1 VSVDEGVD
9 GVSSTAPDSA
19 AEVTPPGR
27 RSVWDAVRWGADK
40 LEFNRLSGLYIL
52 ALFILI
58 FALWIPDSFLRVSTL
73 KNILTAQS
81 ITGVLSVGLV
91 CAMAAG
97 AFDLA
102 FAQAAGTGSILA
114 AILVTTFH
122 MNVVVTV
129 VIVIAYGALV
139 GLVNSL
145 LVNWIGLSSIVATL
159 GTSSVMLAVDEKLT
173 HENYIAGIPRSFITA
188 LNGTWF
194 GIPEVVVIMVVV
206 VLIGWYVLEHTPPG
220 RRMYATGHATEAA
233 RLAGVRTSRSLFYGF
248 LASGLA
254 AGIAGLMLLAV
265 VGTGDPTAGPS
276 YLLPVFAALFLGSTQ
291 VHPGRFN
298 VWGTVIGIFLL
309 GVGVQGLQLAG
320 YSDQWISDLF
330 NGIALLLATAF
341 AVRNKTI
348 SFRRT

>member
-1 VSVDEGVD
+1 MSIDEGVED
-9 GVSSTAPDSA
+9 VPGAVRQPAGEA
-19 AEVTPPGR
+19 TPPGR
-27 RSVWDAVRWGADK
+27 RGWRENLRWGADK
-40 LEFNRLSGLYIL
+40 IEFTRFSGLYIL

-58 FALWIPDSFLRVSTL
+58 FALWIPDHFLRVATL

-102 FAQAAGTGSILA
+102 FAQAAGTGSVLA
-114 AILVTTFH
+114 AILTTTFN
-122 MNVVVTV
+122 MNVVLTV
-129 VIVIAYGALV
+129 VIVIVYGAVV

-145 LVNWIGLSSIVATL
+145 LVNKIGLSSIVATL
-159 GTSSVMLAVDEKLT
+159 GTSSVLLAIDEKIT
-173 HENYIAGIPRSFITA
+173 NDNYVSGIPQSFTSAI
-188 LNGTWF
+188 NGSVF
-194 GIPEVVVIMVVV
+194 GIPEVILLMIVV
-206 VLIGWYVLEHTPPG
+206 VLIGWYVLVHTPVG
-220 RRMYATGHATEAA
+220 RRMYATGHAAEAA
-233 RLAGVRTSRSLFYGF
+233 RLAGVRTTRSLTYGF

-254 AGIAGLMLLAV
+254 SGIAGLMILAV

-320 YSDQWISDLF
+320 YGEQWISDLF
-330 NGIALLLATAF
+330 NGVALLLATGF
-341 AVRNKTI
+341 AVRNRTLR
-348 SFRRT
+348 FR

>member
-1 VSVDEGVD
+1 MSIHEGVS
-9 GVSSTAPDSA
+9 GGPSAAQDSA
-19 AEVTPPGR
+19 DEPAPPAR
-27 RSVWDAVRWGADK
+27 RGWWDTVRWGADK
-40 LEFNRLSGLYIL
+40 LEFTRLSGLYIL

-58 FALWIPDSFLRVSTL
+58 FALWIPDTFLRVSTL

-114 AILVTTFH
+114 AILTTSFH
-122 MNVVVTV
+122 MNVVLTV

-145 LVNWIGLSSIVATL
+145 LVTKVGLSSIVATL
-159 GTSSVMLAVDEKLT
+159 GTSSVMLAIDEKLT
-173 HENYIAGIPRSFITA
+173 NQNYISGVPRSFITA
-188 LNGTWF
+188 LNGTVL
-194 GIPEVVVIMVVV
+194 GIPEVVLIMVAV
-206 VLIGWYVLEHTPPG
+206 VLIGWYVLVHTPPG
-220 RRMYATGHATEAA
+220 RRMYATGHAPEAA
-233 RLAGVRTSRSLFYGF
+233 RLAGVRTSRSITYGF
-248 LASGLA
+248 LGSGLA
-254 AGIAGLMLLAV
+254 SGVAGLMLLAV

-276 YLLPVFAALFLGSTQ
+276 YLLPVFAALFLGTTQ

-320 YSDQWISDLF
+320 YGDQWISDLF
-330 NGIALLLATAF
+330 NGVALLLATGF
-341 AVRNKTI
+341 AVRNRAL
-348 SFRRT
+348 RRR

>member
-1 VSVDEGVD
+1 VSIDEGIE
-9 GVSSTAPDSA
+9 GVPGAVQQP
-19 AEVTPPGR
+19 AEEATPPGR
-27 RSVWDAVRWGADK
+27 RGLRETLRWGSDK
-40 LEFNRLSGLYIL
+40 IQFTRFSGLYIL

-58 FALWIPDSFLRVSTL
+58 FALWIPDNFLRVATL

-102 FAQAAGTGSILA
+102 FAQAAGTGSVLA
-114 AILVTTFH
+114 AILTTTFN
-122 MNVVVTV
+122 MNVVLTV
-129 VIVIAYGALV
+129 VIVIAYGAVV
-139 GLVNSL
+139 GLINSL
-145 LVNWIGLSSIVATL
+145 LVNKIGLSSIVATL
-159 GTSSVMLAVDEKLT
+159 GTSSVLLAIDEKIT
-173 HENYIAGIPRSFITA
+173 NDNYISGIPHSFTSAI
-188 LNGTWF
+188 NGSVF
-194 GIPEVVVIMVVV
+194 GIPEVILLMIVV
-206 VLIGWYVLEHTPPG
+206 VLIGWYVLVHTPAG
-220 RRMYATGHATEAA
+220 RRMYATGHASEAA
-233 RLAGVRTSRSLFYGF
+233 RLAGVRTTRSLTYGF

-254 AGIAGLMLLAV
+254 SGVAGLMILAV

-320 YSDQWISDLF
+320 YGEQWISDLF
-330 NGIALLLATAF
+330 NGVALLLATGF
-341 AVRNKTI
+341 AVRNRTLR
-348 SFRRT
+348 FR